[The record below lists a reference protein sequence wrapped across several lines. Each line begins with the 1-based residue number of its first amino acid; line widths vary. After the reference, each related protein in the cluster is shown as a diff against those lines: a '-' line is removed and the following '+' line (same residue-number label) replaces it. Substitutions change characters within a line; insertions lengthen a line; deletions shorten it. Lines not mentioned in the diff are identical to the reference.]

1 MIRRSSRLASAV
13 ALALLL
19 ALGVGSAPWLA
30 PPAALA
36 WAQLGRALGQDA
48 RADASYAAIERRTAE
63 LRGLTPRADV
73 ERHFLS
79 PDELRAQVTD
89 DLNDPESRESLEHG
103 RRLMVALGLLAPDV
117 DLYNM
122 ELQFR
127 SSVVLGQ
134 YDPDTKQL
142 DVVAGGDPTS
152 PLART
157 TLAHE
162 FTHALQD
169 QYYDIRALTPKHS
182 DNSDRDL
189 AISALL
195 EGDAIIMQEL
205 YALHALSRAER
216 EQARREESAQGGDFD
231 LDSLPLVLVE
241 ETYFPYTEGPRFIAE
256 VIGTDAMRQVV
267 QTGNGYGPLVNR
279 IFENP
284 PQSTAQILHPEKYR
298 AGIAPITVS
307 LPDLAAAL
315 GAGWQELEQDVLGE
329 IDHRVLIQQFLSRE
343 RGEAAAAGWAGDRY
357 ALLGSGDQV
366 TVVVSSRWDTPA
378 AAQQWAAA
386 YGDAVKARYG
396 ASLRVVD
403 QRPDG
408 TTWQTPD
415 GAHALSLAGTSTAIV
430 IAPTA
435 DQVARL
441 QQALRVAAPAGV
453 GGAAPIP

>member
-1 MIRRSSRLASAV
+1 MNHRPSRLASTA

-19 ALGVGSAPWLA
+19 AVGLGLTSQLT

-36 WAQLGRALGQDA
+36 WAQVGRALGQDA
-48 RADASYAAIERRTAE
+48 RADTSYEAIERRTAE

-73 ERHFLS
+73 ERHFLTA
-79 PDELRAQVTD
+79 DELRAQVLA
-89 DLNDPESRESLEHG
+89 DLNDPDGLESLENG
-103 RRLMVALGLLAPDV
+103 RRLMVALGLLGPDV
-117 DLYNM
+117 DLYNL

-142 DVVAGGDPTS
+142 DVVAGADPTS

-195 EGDAIIMQEL
+195 EGDAVIMQEL
-205 YALHALSRAER
+205 YALHAMSRAER
-216 EQARREESAQGGDFD
+216 EQARREESAQGGNFD
-231 LDSLPLVLVE
+231 LDSLPLVMVE

-256 VIGTDAMRQVV
+256 VIGPAALRQVV
-267 QTGNGYGPLVNR
+267 QTGTGYGPQVNR
-279 IFENP
+279 LFENP
-284 PQSTAQILHPEKYR
+284 PQSTAQILHPDKYQ
-298 AGIAPITVS
+298 AGIAPVVVA

-315 GAGWQELEQDVLGE
+315 GAGWQQLELDVLGE
-329 IDHRVLIQQFLSRE
+329 IDHRILLQQYHSRA
-343 RGEAAAAGWAGDRY
+343 RGEDAAAGWAGDRY
-357 ALLGSGDQV
+357 ALLGNGDQSA
-366 TVVVSSRWDTPA
+366 VVVSSRWETAA
-378 AAQQWAAA
+378 AAQEWAAA

-396 ASLRVVD
+396 TGLRVVD
-403 QRPDG
+403 QRADG

-415 GAHALSLAGTSTAIV
+415 GAQAIDVAGTSTAIT
-430 IAPTA
+430 IAPTV

-441 QQALRVAAPAGV
+441 QRALRGTASAAART
-453 GGAAPIP
+453 